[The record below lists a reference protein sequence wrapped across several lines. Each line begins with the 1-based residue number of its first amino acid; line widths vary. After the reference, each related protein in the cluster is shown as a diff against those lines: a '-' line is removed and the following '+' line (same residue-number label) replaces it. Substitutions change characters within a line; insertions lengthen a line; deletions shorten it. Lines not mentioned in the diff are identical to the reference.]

1 MFLVNVTSNQQQI
14 LLLMWLRCWGVGFE
28 NTKKI
33 DFQETKTK
41 KNGSEK
47 NDHHSILRVYFIKK
61 PLGNTHSLLIPMQ
74 TSLTL
79 FSLG

>member
-41 KNGSEK
+41 KKVQKKMTITASLEFI
-47 NDHHSILRVYFIKK
+47 SLRNHLET
-61 PLGNTHSLLIPMQ
+61 PTHY
-74 TSLTL
+74 
-79 FSLG
+79 